1 MEEIFELEEAN
12 LAKAVEEKLPV
23 KIVIINGFKMDGI
36 IEDYDRNVIICRSRG
51 KRKMVYRHAVSTI
64 EME

>member
-36 IEDYDRNVIICRSRG
+36 IEDYDRNVIICRSHG